1 MLIKIIQTGGSF
13 HVFQIF
19 NHYTFDNKTER
30 INGDSLFIM
39 KILND

>member
-1 MLIKIIQTGGSF
+1 MLIQTIQTGCSF

-19 NHYTFDNKTER
+19 NHNTFDNKTER
-30 INGDSLFIM
+30 INGDFLFIM